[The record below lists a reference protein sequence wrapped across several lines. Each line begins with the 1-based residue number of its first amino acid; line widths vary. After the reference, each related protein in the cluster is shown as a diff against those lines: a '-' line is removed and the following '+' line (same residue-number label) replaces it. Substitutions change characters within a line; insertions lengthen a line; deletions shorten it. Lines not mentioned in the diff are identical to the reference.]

1 MQAQEQLLLQLQ
13 DHLQAHP
20 SLTAS
25 LQRLQHR
32 LQAETCMA
40 PRLALTPPVPE
51 ILKAIP
57 PTTCIISL
65 YVSQDA
71 SVLYCAALK
80 GQQTSQTVSAGKSKP
95 TKQGRAEMVQLA
107 HQLGQLMPCRD
118 LYTHTQ

>member
-1 MQAQEQLLLQLQ
+1 
-13 DHLQAHP
+13 
-20 SLTAS
+20 
-25 LQRLQHR
+25 
-32 LQAETCMA
+32 MA

-118 LYTHTQ
+118 LYTHTVAEAVCSLLQHAVKSLTRLHPHFPACVASCSGTDTC